1 MRGACGLCGVRGSGR
16 RASGASILGADTGDV
31 ARGAGVVM
39 TDDAKR
45 LLVGDERSDVAW
57 DEPGECAASLEDDIL
72 ARTPSREVTG
82 GSDRV
87 RVSPGARSAAGGA
100 HIARRHKLTATGT
113 KVRNSRVQHRTSES
127 ARGAPKRYARVRA
140 IDRLP
145 TLDRNT
151 PREPFRTRGI
161 TPRGNVL
168 VCYSKRN
175 SQNAGWR
182 RVPTRPVGP
191 ARSATL

>member
-1 MRGACGLCGVRGSGR
+1 M
-16 RASGASILGADTGDV
+16 GADTGDV

-57 DEPGECAASLEDDIL
+57 VEPGECAASLEDDIL

-100 HIARRHKLTATGT
+100 HIARRHKLTAA
-113 KVRNSRVQHRTSES
+113 KVRNSQ
-127 ARGAPKRYARVRA
+127 P
-140 IDRLP
+140 P
-145 TLDRNT
+145 
-151 PREPFRTRGI
+151 P
-161 TPRGNVL
+161 
-168 VCYSKRN
+168 
-175 SQNAGWR
+175 
-182 RVPTRPVGP
+182 
-191 ARSATL
+191 